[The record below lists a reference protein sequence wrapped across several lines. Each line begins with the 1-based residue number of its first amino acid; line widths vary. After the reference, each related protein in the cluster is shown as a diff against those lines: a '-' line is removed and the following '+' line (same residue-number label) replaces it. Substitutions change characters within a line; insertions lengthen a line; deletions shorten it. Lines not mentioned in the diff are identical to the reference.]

1 MWKFYNSVFPVCEI
15 KKVYVNDNVLEP
27 LKNLDEIDMFLK
39 ELGWI
44 NPFENGM
51 LLV

>member
-1 MWKFYNSVFPVCEI
+1 M
-15 KKVYVNDNVLEP
+15 YVNDNVLEP

-51 LLV
+51 LV